1 MLGEP
6 VKVEVFLDD
15 DPGPIAILRPPGAFE
30 LDTTKINDGPHRL
43 RIRAVERSGVPGIR
57 IIDFT
62 ACNGPGITVAGNR
75 LGDVVE
81 GKMPVMINAYAGGHE
96 DNFGPRRAETP
107 APVPAWARVL
117 FLVIV
122 SWAMWYAAN
131 SWARGPR
138 FASTPTYAKVLR
150 AQAGP
155 SSEVGATAPSA
166 QVVAL
171 GEQVYGNKCAAC
183 HQPDGGGV
191 PGVFPPLRGD
201 PVVLNPDATEQIHIV
216 LRGLHGKEIGGVT
229 YASEMPSFAAQLD
242 DEHIAAVINHTRTSW
257 GNHAPTI
264 SPPDVAKVRAEVP

>member
-6 VKVEVFLDD
+6 VKLEVFLDD
-15 DPGPIAILRPPGAFE
+15 DPKPITLLRPPGTFE
-30 LDTTKINDGPHRL
+30 LDITKINDGPHRL
-43 RIRAVERSGVPGIR
+43 RLRAVERSGIPGIR
-57 IIDFT
+57 VVDFT
-62 ACNGPGITVAGNR
+62 VCNGPGITVAGIR

-81 GKMPVMINAYAGGHE
+81 GKVPVMINAYARGHE
-96 DNFGPRRAETP
+96 GNFGPRRAETP
-107 APVPAWARVL
+107 APVSAWAWVL
-117 FLVIV
+117 FLAIV
-122 SWAMWYAAN
+122 SWATWYAAN
-131 SWARGPR
+131 SWAPSPR
-138 FASTPTYAKVLR
+138 FASTLTYGKVVY

-155 SSEVGATAPSA
+155 SSEAGAAAPSA

-191 PGVFPPLRGD
+191 PGVFPPLKGD

-242 DEHIAAVINHTRTSW
+242 DEHVAAVINHTRTSW